1 MVSSFM
7 SGEDEMKEV
16 TSEAG
21 VSLRFDEDG
30 FLVEP
35 GQWTEELAQQIANG
49 NGVGEL
55 SDAHWAII
63 RQLRD
68 HYLKSG
74 ALVPPSHA
82 CEVYNL
88 DRQCVDD
95 LFRNMRVAWR
105 IAGLPNPGEE
115 AKSYM

>member
-1 MVSSFM
+1 MADS
-7 SGEDEMKEV
+7 
-16 TSEAG
+16 
-21 VSLRFDEDG
+21 
-30 FLVEP
+30 
-35 GQWTEELAQQIANG
+35 GQWTRGLAQQLANQEG
-49 NGVGEL
+49 IGEL
-55 SDAHWAII
+55 SDAHWAVIL
-63 RQLRD
+63 QLRD

-74 ALVPPSHA
+74 ALVPASHA

-88 DRQCVDD
+88 DRQCVED